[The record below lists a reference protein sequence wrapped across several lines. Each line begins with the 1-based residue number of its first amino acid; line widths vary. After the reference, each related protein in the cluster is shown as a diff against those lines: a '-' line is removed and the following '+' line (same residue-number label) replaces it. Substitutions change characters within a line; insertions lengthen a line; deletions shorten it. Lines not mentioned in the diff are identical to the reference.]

1 MVELGLRPRDVF
13 SPPPAMRRTPCF
25 VTAPLALATSL
36 LAQQP
41 VARVDGRVLGPDGRP
56 MPNVEVLAKA
66 RYQDD
71 AILAKTRS
79 DGDGMF
85 VLSRL
90 ADDGTIWV
98 TAQPPGH
105 TLSIAWAKLSPEQ
118 PFAGV
123 ELRVYQA
130 NTLRGRIVDPE
141 GKPVAGASVLGCKD
155 LTWFHG
161 QTMPVEAT
169 SDADGRFELR
179 GVPIGD
185 CVVRAYAPGFVLREY
200 WISALAD
207 SDLEMPPLLREDG
220 TTLAIAVDGLAA
232 DEAAKT
238 TLWLYPTRHGTG
250 FSVPKR
256 LGEAVL
262 AAEGTCRLTGL
273 PDAEWHVEP
282 TLPGVTFD
290 PRSVT
295 SKLGDRAPKLQF
307 KITRDGSTLV
317 RGRVT
322 DAAGKPLANQTMM
335 CRTQRSQSLNGG
347 RPGRATTDADGR
359 FVLDA
364 PLVGGE
370 PYSLHLVGS
379 AYAFQ
384 QEKSQGMWGSSDP
397 RYLVR
402 WEDVADPARELAMVA
417 VPVAKLTVSVRNGD
431 KQPVPFLSLEL
442 QFDREPFQL
451 NTVAYATTSRDGV
464 ATFPGVHGADVD
476 VVVTGSGPAG
486 SVRSAP
492 FRLVAGQHQQLE
504 LVATAPGRV
513 EGLVVDAGGK
523 PLPGIRVSLRNVDAA
538 TGKQVDGSW
547 ICVPSDRLGRFVFTG
562 VAAGGHRVDVG
573 LHAKTDGAGQS
584 DPFEVTPG
592 GTQRIEVKV
601 AR

>member
-1 MVELGLRPRDVF
+1 
-13 SPPPAMRRTPCF
+13 MRRFLRF
-25 VTAPLALATSL
+25 VHSSLVLSASL

-105 TLSIAWAKLSPEQ
+105 TLSIAGAKLTPEQ

-123 ELRVYQA
+123 ELRVYEA

-141 GKPVAGASVLGCKD
+141 GQPVAGASVLGCKD
-155 LTWFHG
+155 MTWFHG
-161 QTMPVEAT
+161 QTMPVETT

-185 CVVRAYAPGFVLREY
+185 CVVRAWAPGFVLREY
-200 WISALAD
+200 WLTALAD

-220 TTLAIAVDGLAA
+220 TTLTIAVDGLTA

-238 TLWLYPTRHGTG
+238 AVWLYPTRHGTG
-250 FSVPKR
+250 FSVPRR
-256 LGEAVL
+256 LCEAVL
-262 AAEGTCRLTGL
+262 AADGTCRLTGL
-273 PDAEWHVEP
+273 PDGEWHVEP
-282 TLPGVTFD
+282 MLAGVTFD
-290 PRSVT
+290 PRSAT
-295 SKLGDRAPKLQF
+295 TKLGERAPKLPF

-322 DAAGKPLANQTMM
+322 DAAGKPLANQTMV
-335 CRTQRSQSLNGG
+335 CRTQRSQSMNGG
-347 RPGRATTDADGR
+347 RPGRASTDADGR

-364 PLVGGE
+364 PLVVGE

-379 AYAFQ
+379 DHAFQ
-384 QEKSQGMWGSSDP
+384 QAKTKGMWGSSDP

-417 VPVAKLTVSVRNGD
+417 VPVAKLTVTVRNGD

-451 NTVAYATTSRDGV
+451 NTIAYATTSRDGV
-464 ATFPGVHGADVD
+464 AVFPGVHGADVD
-476 VVVTGSGPAG
+476 VVVIGSGPAG
-486 SVRSAP
+486 AVRSEP
-492 FRLVAGQHQQLE
+492 FRLVAGESLRRE
-504 LVATAPGRV
+504 LVATTPGRV

-523 PLPGIRVSLRNVDAA
+523 PLPGVRVSLRNVDAA

-547 ICVPSDRLGRFVFTG
+547 TCVPSDRLGRFVFTG
-562 VAAGGHRVDVG
+562 VAAGGHRIDVG
-573 LHAKTDGAGQS
+573 MHAKTDGAGKS
-584 DPFEVTPG
+584 EPFDVAPG
-592 GTQRIEVKV
+592 GTVQVEVKV